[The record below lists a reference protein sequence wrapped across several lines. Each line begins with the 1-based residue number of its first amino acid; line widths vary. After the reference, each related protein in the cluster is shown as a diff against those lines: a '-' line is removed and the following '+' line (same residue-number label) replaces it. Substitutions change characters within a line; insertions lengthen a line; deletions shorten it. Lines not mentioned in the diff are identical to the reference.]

1 MSEQQAPAA
10 AETPQRDRPSWIES
24 LGIYRHPRV
33 IAMLFLGF
41 GAGLP
46 FLLVFSTLSIWL
58 RDSGVSRTEIGFFSW
73 IGLTYSL
80 KFFWAPFVDRLK
92 LPLLHRWLGRRRSW
106 MLLAQIGIAAGLFGM
121 AFCEPRTETITV
133 ALLALLVAFASA
145 TQDVALDAYRIEA
158 VHNDL
163 QGAMAATYQL
173 GYKIAILASGAGT
186 LYIAE
191 FINWSVAYKTMGALG
206 LVGLVATIII
216 AEPKTTT
223 NRHTVAREQR
233 VLDYANRLGPMP
245 QWLKDMLVWLYGGMV
260 CPFADFFRR
269 NGVFA
274 AITILLFIS
283 VFRISDIT
291 MGVMAGPFYIDL
303 GFTKDQV
310 ADIAK
315 IYGFVLAILG
325 TLFGGVLVFRIGAV
339 NLLAITVVFT
349 AGTNLFFAWLAASG
363 RPDTLLLTLTISA
376 DNFASGIAG
385 SVFIAY
391 LSSLTNTAYTA
402 TQYALFSS
410 FMTLAGKFIGGFS
423 GLAVDR
429 LQTAI
434 NDGALW
440 ASLIPTFLVSPDRFG
455 GYFVFFVYTAALGIP
470 AFILSFAMMYIAA
483 RQRKAQEEDSSN

>member
-1 MSEQQAPAA
+1 VTEPSSSFQLRARAK
-10 AETPQRDRPSWIES
+10 PSWLKSI
-24 LGIYRHPRV
+24 GIYKHPRV

-41 GAGLP
+41 AAGLP
-46 FLLVFSTLSIWL
+46 FLLVFSTLSTWL
-58 RDSGVSRTEIGFFSW
+58 RESGVSRTEIGFFSW

-92 LPLLHRWLGRRRSW
+92 LPLLHRSLGRRRSW
-106 MLLAQIGIAAGLFGM
+106 MLVAQVGISTGLLGM

-133 ALLALLVAFASA
+133 ALLALLVAFSSA

-173 GYKIAILASGAGT
+173 GYKIAILASGAGA

-191 FINWSVAYKTMGALG
+191 FVGWSAAYKTMAACGI
-206 LVGLVATIII
+206 VGIIATFIV

-223 NRHTVAREQR
+223 SPQTVAREQR

-245 QWLKDMLVWLYGGMV
+245 QWLKDMLVWLYGGVV

-269 NGVFA
+269 NGVVA

-303 GFTKDQV
+303 GFTKDQI

-315 IYGFVLAILG
+315 IYGFILAILG

-339 NLLAITVVFT
+339 NLLAITVVLT

-376 DNFASGIAG
+376 DNFASGMAG

-410 FMTLAGKFIGGFS
+410 FMTLAGKLIGGFS
-423 GLAVDR
+423 GLAVDQ
-429 LQTAI
+429 LQIAI
-434 NDGALW
+434 NDGASW
-440 ASLIPTFLVSPDRFG
+440 ASLIPSFLVSPDRFG
-455 GYFVFFVYTAALGIP
+455 GYFIFFVYTAALGIP
-470 AFILSFAMMYIAA
+470 ALILSFAMMYIDS
-483 RQRKAQEEDSSN
+483 RQRQAAASQATLT

>member
-1 MSEQQAPAA
+1 VSSAPPPVVSTAK
-10 AETPQRDRPSWIES
+10 PSWIES
-24 LGIYRHPRV
+24 IGIYKHPRV

-41 GAGLP
+41 AAGLP
-46 FLLVFSTLSIWL
+46 FLLVFSTLSTWL
-58 RDSGVSRTEIGFFSW
+58 RESGVSRTEIGFFSW

-106 MLLAQIGIAAGLFGM
+106 MLLAQFGIVAGLLGM
-121 AFCEPRTETITV
+121 AFCEPRTETVTV
-133 ALLALLVAFASA
+133 ALLALLVAFSSA

-163 QGAMAATYQL
+163 QGAMAAMYQL
-173 GYKIAILASGAGT
+173 GYKVAILTSGAGA

-191 FINWSVAYKTMGALG
+191 FVDWSSAYKTMAVCG
-206 LVGLVATIII
+206 LVGIVATLIV

-223 NRHTVAREQR
+223 SAQTVAREQR
-233 VLDYANRLGPMP
+233 VLDYAGRLGPMP
-245 QWLKDMLVWLYGGMV
+245 QWLKDMLVWLYGGVV

-269 NGVFA
+269 NGLFA

-303 GFTKDQV
+303 GFTKDQI

-325 TLFGGVLVFRIGAV
+325 TLFGGILVFRIGAV
-339 NLLAITVVFT
+339 NLLAITVVLT

-363 RPDTLLLTLTISA
+363 RPDTILLTLTISA
-376 DNFASGIAG
+376 DNFASGMAG

-410 FMTLAGKFIGGFS
+410 FMTLAGKLIGGFS
-423 GLAVDR
+423 GLAVDQ
-429 LQTAI
+429 LQIAI
-434 NDGALW
+434 NDGASW
-440 ASLIPTFLVSPDRFG
+440 ASLIPSFLVAPERFG

-470 AFILSFAMMYIAA
+470 AFILSFAMMYIDA
-483 RQRKAQEEDSSN
+483 RQKRSQEIEAAPA